1 MINNFSVDDIHS
13 IRERNTRKY
22 LTMSAE
28 EIKKYFTKQEE
39 KFYKNDNDV
48 ENMDLQLV

>member
-1 MINNFSVDDIHS
+1 MNNNFSVDDIHA

-28 EIKKYFTKQEE
+28 ELKGIEELEQTYLREDFIKLIKS
-39 KFYKNDNDV
+39 
-48 ENMDLQLV
+48 